1 MKGLTPSFL
10 LSTSVLFSVAN
21 AVTLDLVGK
30 RKQGSSLFFPR
41 RLKRDA
47 AGVFGN
53 GSVALHNLGD
63 TTYRSNV
70 TLGGKDFEVIIDTG
84 SLDLW
89 VHGDVPGT
97 KDLGIPMNITYADG
111 TVQGN
116 ISTAQLQFDGF
127 TIENQAYIRAEFTQ
141 DLEDVNGIIGLGP
154 SGGSEVVRL
163 LQSSAGDPPLDR
175 IFQSN
180 PSTPNILTFLLSR
193 NATAETSDTAPLSEQ
208 YPAQLTIGTTIPG
221 LETITNAPKLP
232 VLINQSGED
241 QHWMTLLDVDGI
253 VANGKKISTST
264 AIRNPTNGTTD
275 QLHVL
280 FDSGFTFPQLPKT
293 AVDAIYGDIPG
304 AEFIKDGAAASPD
317 LAGLENFYKIPCD
330 YEVNVSF
337 FFAGQEF
344 PVSPLDLSFGGPTS
358 TGEDVCIS
366 LYQPIDDDIAGNPD
380 FGAFDVILGMGFLR
394 NTYILI
400 NFGDFVDGSTSNVAD
415 PYIQLLS
422 ISDKA
427 KIHQDFVNA
436 RLGANGNE
444 TETENGNGNA
454 LGNGNETGNNEDSKG
469 NGALSF
475 WDSTVS
481 SVSLTVGVT
490 LFSAL
495 MVFFSW

>member
-1 MKGLTPSFL
+1 MKGLTPSLL
-10 LSTSVLFSVAN
+10 LSISVLFSVAN
-21 AVTLDLVGK
+21 AVTLDLIGK
-30 RKQGSSLFFPR
+30 RKQGSSLLFR
-41 RLKRDA
+41 RKLKRDA

-53 GSVALHNLGD
+53 GSVALQNLGD
-63 TTYRSNV
+63 TSYQSNV
-70 TLGGKDFEVIIDTG
+70 TLGGKNFQVIIDTG
-84 SLDLW
+84 SVDLW
-89 VHGDVPGT
+89 VDGDVPGT
-97 KDLGIPMNITYADG
+97 KDLGVPMSISFAKG

-116 ISTAQLQFDGF
+116 INTAQLQFDGF
-127 TIENQAYIRAEFTQ
+127 TIENQAYLRAESTQ
-141 DLEDVNGIIGLGP
+141 DLGDVNGIIGLGP
-154 SGGSEVVRL
+154 SSASDVVRL
-163 LQSSAGDPPLDR
+163 LQDSAGDPPLDR

-193 NATAETSDTAPLSEQ
+193 NASAETVSDTIPLSDGY

-221 LETITNAPKLP
+221 LEAITSAPKLP
-232 VLINQSGED
+232 GLIDQFGKN
-241 QHWMTLLDVDGI
+241 QHWLTLLDADGI

-264 AIRNPTNGTTD
+264 SIRNPTDGTPD

-280 FDSGFTFPQLPKT
+280 FDSGFSIPQLPKT
-293 AVDAIYGDIPG
+293 VVDAIYGDIPG
-304 AEFIKDGAAASPD
+304 AKFISDGATVSPD
-317 LAGLENFYKIPCD
+317 LAGLENFYQIPCK
-330 YEVNVSF
+330 YEVNLSF

-344 PVSPLDLSFGGPTS
+344 PISPLDLSVFVGTADS
-358 TGEDVCIS
+358 GEDFCIS
-366 LYQPIDDDIAGNPD
+366 FYQQIDDDVAGNPD
-380 FGAFDVILGMGFLR
+380 FGAFDMILGMGFLR

-436 RLGANGNE
+436 RL
-444 TETENGNGNA
+444 
-454 LGNGNETGNNEDSKG
+454 DPDKK

-475 WDSTVS
+475 GASTVS
-481 SVSLTVGVT
+481 SVSLTMGIT

>member
-10 LSTSVLFSVAN
+10 LSTSVLFSVAK
-21 AVTLDLVGK
+21 AVTLDLIGK
-30 RKQGSSLFFPR
+30 RKQGSSLLFPR
-41 RLKRDA
+41 RLKRDD

-63 TTYRSNV
+63 TSYQCNV

-84 SLDLW
+84 SVDLW
-89 VHGDVPGT
+89 VDGDVPGT
-97 KDLGIPMNITYADG
+97 KDLGVPMSISFAKG

-116 ISTAQLQFDGF
+116 INTAQLQFDGF
-127 TIENQAYIRAEFTQ
+127 TIENQAYLRAEFTQ
-141 DLEDVNGIIGLGP
+141 DLGDVNGIIGLGP
-154 SGGSEVVRL
+154 SGASQVIGL

-180 PSTPNILTFLLSR
+180 PATPNILTFLLSR
-193 NATAETSDTAPLSEQ
+193 NASIETLSGTTPLSEQ
-208 YPAQLTIGTTIPG
+208 YPAQLTIGTTISG
-221 LETITNAPKLP
+221 LEAINSAPKLP
-232 VLINQSGED
+232 ALVDQFGINQ
-241 QHWMTLLDVDGI
+241 HWLTLLDADGI

-264 AIRNPTNGTTD
+264 AIRNPTNGTLD
-275 QLHVL
+275 QLHVM
-280 FDSGFTFPQLPKT
+280 FDSGFSFPQLPK
-293 AVDAIYGDIPG
+293 AVVDAIYGDIPG

-344 PVSPLDLSFGGPTS
+344 PVSPLDLSLGGPTS

-366 LYQPIDDDIAGNPD
+366 VYQPIDDSLVGNAAS
-380 FGAFDVILGMGFLR
+380 GALDMILGMGFLR

-436 RLGANGNE
+436 RLGGE
-444 TETENGNGNA
+444 
-454 LGNGNETGNNEDSKG
+454 
-469 NGALSF
+469 
-475 WDSTVS
+475 
-481 SVSLTVGVT
+481 
-490 LFSAL
+490 
-495 MVFFSW
+495 